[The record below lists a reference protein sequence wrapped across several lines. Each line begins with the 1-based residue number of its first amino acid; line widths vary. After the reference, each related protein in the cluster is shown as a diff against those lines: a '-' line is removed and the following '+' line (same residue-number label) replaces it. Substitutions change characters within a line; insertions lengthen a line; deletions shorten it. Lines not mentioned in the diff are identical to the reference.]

1 MMDPLD
7 ILTSFW
13 KVQHSCMD
21 RSEEMN
27 QQVIDLFQHLEEAT
41 REEFPHLL
49 SSELPAE
56 DKSDASEVFLE
67 YIKRNAKLSRRF
79 HSIFNDWLKGLVER
93 SKDLNNK
100 DRQRALFWTQQLI
113 NALAPANF
121 FWTNPLA
128 IKKFIDT
135 GGGSLTQGLS
145 HAWDDFS
152 RGDYLSRITDEKAFK
167 VGDNIAISPGFVV
180 FRNDLMELIQYEAS
194 TEATHAVPIVLVPPW
209 INKYYI
215 FDLTPQTSF
224 VRFLRD
230 QGFTVFVISWKNP
243 TAVMRDVTFADYMFT
258 GALKAV
264 EVARHICKVPNVH
277 AAGYCIG
284 GTVLATIMAWLN
296 RGPGTR
302 GHLPVADWTLFAT
315 LVDFSEPG
323 DLGVFMSEKSIE
335 ATEVLMKMDGF
346 LDARYLS
353 WLFRILGSDSLIW
366 RNFVQNYLYG
376 ATPPK
381 SDMLFWNSDSTRLPE
396 AMCSFYLREFYL
408 HNNLAKKDVLSLGNR
423 PIDMAKVGQ
432 PLYVVGAQM
441 DHICPWRGT
450 FRTCSLIKAPRRY
463 VLSSEGHITG
473 IINPHSEG
481 SRRKFWAGTVELTEN
496 PDDWLSHQEERRGSW
511 WRDWTNWLV
520 QHDSTMHPP
529 PTMGCRKYPP
539 LENAPGIYVTET

>member
-1 MMDPLD
+1 MDPLD

-13 KVQHSCMD
+13 KVHRSWMD

-27 QQVIDLFQHLEEAT
+27 QQAIDLFRSLEVAT

-49 SSELPAE
+49 APEAPAE
-56 DKSDASEVFLE
+56 DKSDASEVFIE
-67 YIKRNAKLSRRF
+67 YVRRNAKLSRRF
-79 HSIFNDWLKGLVER
+79 HSIFNEWLKGLVEKSR
-93 SKDLNNK
+93 DLNDK
-100 DRQRALFWTQQLI
+100 DRQRALFWTQQVV

-135 GGGSLTQGLS
+135 GGGSLSQGLS
-145 HAWDDFS
+145 QAWDDFN
-152 RGDYLSRITDEKAFK
+152 RGDYLSKITDEKAFI
-167 VGDNIAISPGFVV
+167 VGENIAVTPGYVV
-180 FRNDLMELIQYEAS
+180 FRNNLMELIQYEAS
-194 TEATHAVPIVLVPPW
+194 TETTHALPVVLVPPW

-215 FDLTPQTSF
+215 FDLTPQTSL

-230 QGFTVFVISWKNP
+230 QGFTVFVMSWKNP

-258 GALKAV
+258 GILKAI
-264 EVARHICKVPNVH
+264 EAARHICKVSHVH

-284 GTVLATIMAWLN
+284 GTALATLMAWLN
-296 RGPGTR
+296 RGPVTKS
-302 GHLPVADWTLFAT
+302 HLPVADWTLFST
-315 LVDFSEPG
+315 LVDFSQPG
-323 DLGVFMSEKSIE
+323 DLGFFTSEKSIE
-335 ATEVLMKMDGF
+335 AAEILMKMDGY

-376 ATPPK
+376 AAPPK

-408 HNNLAKKDVLSLGNR
+408 QNNLAKKDVLSLGNR
-423 PIDMAKVGQ
+423 PIDMKRVGQ
-432 PLYVVGAQM
+432 PLYAVGAQL

-450 FRTCSLIKAPRRY
+450 FLTCSLVKAPKRY

-473 IINPHSEG
+473 IINPPSEG
-481 SRRKFWAGTVELTEN
+481 SRRKFWAGEVELAET
-496 PDDWLSHQEERRGSW
+496 PDDWLNRQEEQRGSW
-511 WRDWTNWLV
+511 WRDWTEWLV
-520 QHDSTMHPP
+520 QRGAAMQKP
-529 PTMGCRKYPP
+529 PTMGCRKYPT
-539 LENAPGIYVTET
+539 LGDSPGTYVNEP